1 MNNSELIV
9 QNIINSFHEKN
20 NSHAFLLETNNIN
33 KCYDDII
40 KIIKKVNC
48 DNSGEDDCNICHTID
63 VGTNP
68 DVIIIKPEKK
78 EIGVGP
84 VEYLMDRFTTQPSI
98 NKYSMY
104 VVYDADLLSGPAANK
119 ILKFLE
125 EPEEGIVGFFLT
137 IRLSSILPTIKSRC
151 ELINI
156 RYGGDSIL
164 DLLDITSEEYDQ
176 YYNLSKHIIDVL
188 DNNKG
193 YNRVLLTSEVKSK
206 EREDILKIFKIIYKM
221 YFIKF
226 ENIVNYEYNN
236 VEYAQDIIESIKIDD
251 INEITKRI
259 KLLEDFLNDFKYNV
273 NKELFINKLC
283 IKWE

>member
-48 DNSGEDDCNICHTID
+48 DNGGEDDCNICHTID

-137 IRLSSILPTIKSRC
+137 TRLSSILPTIKSRC

-164 DLLDITSEEYDQ
+164 DLLDITSEEYEQ

-251 INEITKRI
+251 INDITKRI